1 MIAARA
7 TLSAARPVRAPK
19 PSAARVFL
27 RALLPAAYAAAPTNT
42 HTHRTHPPPPLI
54 RTPPHPLPQA
64 LRRTL
69 ATKAA
74 PGASAAS
81 AKTEPPTPAEIF
93 KRFEARLAGE
103 RAAALVGGG
112 PKRIAT
118 QHAKGKLTARER
130 LELLADPGS
139 FRETDQ
145 LVSHRCA
152 DFGMEREHM

>member
-1 MIAARA
+1 VQPPTA
-7 TLSAARPVRAPK
+7 TSSSRSRFRPLHP
-19 PSAARVFL
+19 L
-27 RALLPAAYAAAPTNT
+27 HLP
-42 HTHRTHPPPPLI
+42 RHPPPPLP
-54 RTPPHPLPQA
+54 THPPHPPPTLHPPPNPQA

-69 ATKAA
+69 ATAA
-74 PGASAAS
+74 ANGASAAS

-103 RAAALVGGG
+103 RAAALLGGG

-152 DFGMEREHM
+152 DFGMGQEHM

>member
-27 RALLPAAYAAAPTNT
+27 CALLCRADQHT
-42 HTHRTHPPPPLI
+42 HTPHSSTRRHSST